1 MTNECIKICAANGCF
16 LWVSH
21 CLLSFFSFENKKRLV
36 MHLAV
41 KPRYELL
48 QLVTLVQTRSTD
60 GLENI
65 GREEGNQS
73 QSEESQL

>member
-1 MTNECIKICAANGCF
+1 
-16 LWVSH
+16 
-21 CLLSFFSFENKKRLV
+21 